1 MDKNAFYATIRIRN
15 RHPGFQ
21 DSAKRKRK
29 TVDFTGSI
37 PGSCPLL
44 NHAKDPNDR
53 KEIPVMKKALS
64 LLLALCFLFGC
75 CAAGAEE
82 TAALRY
88 EKDGF
93 TVIIPD
99 GWIYGTEDSG
109 STFYYT
115 RPDGSENLA
124 TLMIMATREESLA
137 GTEMSE
143 EELKELFTSEFLQ
156 AAAASSTDHNVN
168 YFYSEMAGV
177 PSIVY
182 GCRQEIDGAV
192 TSVAYENAIVD
203 GWIFGM
209 AIAHADSEPDGLA
222 GYLDTIGAT
231 VSYAAPRPLTLGDL
245 PTKEDPFRFEPSITN
260 NQNYLT
266 AQWMIDASTRALCT
280 MLLTLDLDI
289 KAGTGSG
296 SRLMNVF
303 ASYIGCEEDIV
314 KAIIPSQDETIAYI
328 FEYDTFEKTA
338 LYYAEPW
345 SDETLAAFEA
355 SCPDQYFANTEEAL
369 IYVAQLM
376 YGSAGG
382 GEE

>member
-21 DSAKRKRK
+21 DSAKRKK

-168 YFYSEMAGV
+168 YFYSD
-177 PSIVY
+177 
-182 GCRQEIDGAV
+182 RR
-192 TSVAYENAIVD
+192 
-203 GWIFGM
+203 W
-209 AIAHADSEPDGLA
+209 
-222 GYLDTIGAT
+222 
-231 VSYAAPRPLTLGDL
+231 
-245 PTKEDPFRFEPSITN
+245 
-260 NQNYLT
+260 
-266 AQWMIDASTRALCT
+266 
-280 MLLTLDLDI
+280 LDLRHGHCPCRFG
-289 KAGTGSG
+289 AGRAG
-296 SRLMNVF
+296 RL
-303 ASYIGCEEDIV
+303 S
-314 KAIIPSQDETIAYI
+314 
-328 FEYDTFEKTA
+328 
-338 LYYAEPW
+338 
-345 SDETLAAFEA
+345 
-355 SCPDQYFANTEEAL
+355 
-369 IYVAQLM
+369 
-376 YGSAGG
+376 
-382 GEE
+382 